1 MPAQADLMVLRFL
14 AAPTDITYGG
24 TVHGGKLLEWIDK
37 AGYACA
43 VGWSAH
49 YCVTAYVGDVHFT
62 RPVAIG
68 ELVEV
73 SARLIHTG
81 RSSMHILV
89 TVSSADPKDGAFTE
103 ATRCLT
109 IFVAVDESGRPVQV
123 PTWRPTTADD
133 AQLQASAV
141 RRIQIRADIEA
152 AMTLQTYSDAGTAPE
167 TTLRFLAAP
176 TDVNWGGKVH
186 GGTVMRW
193 IDEAAYVC
201 GVGWSRTE
209 CIAVYAGGVRF
220 YRPLHI
226 GSIVETRARLVY
238 TGRTSLHISVH
249 VRSGDPKT
257 QELDLT
263 THCLIVFVAL
273 DDNGRPTPVPPWKP
287 RNDEDLALHR
297 HAQHLIELR
306 TDAPAWT

>member
-1 MPAQADLMVLRFL
+1 
-14 AAPTDITYGG
+14 
-24 TVHGGKLLEWIDK
+24 
-37 AGYACA
+37 
-43 VGWSAH
+43 
-49 YCVTAYVGDVHFT
+49 
-62 RPVAIG
+62 
-68 ELVEV
+68 
-73 SARLIHTG
+73 
-81 RSSMHILV
+81 
-89 TVSSADPKDGAFTE
+89 
-103 ATRCLT
+103 
-109 IFVAVDESGRPVQV
+109 
-123 PTWRPTTADD
+123 
-133 AQLQASAV
+133 
-141 RRIQIRADIEA
+141 
-152 AMTLQTYSDAGTAPE
+152 
-167 TTLRFLAAP
+167 
-176 TDVNWGGKVH
+176 
-186 GGTVMRW
+186 MRW

-273 DDNGRPTPVPPWKP
+273 DAQGRPTPVPPWKP
-287 RNDEDLALHR
+287 RNDEDLALER

-306 TDAPAWT
+306 TGAPPWESVN